1 MQGLS
6 DQNEVVVGT
15 PGRLTEHLDPGRIT
29 ESLGMV
35 NLGGGDRDAV
45 ANMEHETHAGAGH
58 EQGSAQHPIVF
69 GDFGVEVGW
78 LRSMIAMARSP
89 LSSATISRWSG
100 AILIWAP
107 GYVVWSSD

>member
-1 MQGLS
+1 MPGLS
-6 DQNEVVVGT
+6 GQIEVVDGT
-15 PGRLTEHLDPGRIT
+15 PGRFTEHLDPGRIT
-29 ESLGMV
+29 ESLGVV
-35 NLGGGDRDAV
+35 NLAGFDRDAV

-58 EQGSAQHPIVF
+58 EQGSAQNPIGF
-69 GDFGVEVGW
+69 GDFCVEVGW